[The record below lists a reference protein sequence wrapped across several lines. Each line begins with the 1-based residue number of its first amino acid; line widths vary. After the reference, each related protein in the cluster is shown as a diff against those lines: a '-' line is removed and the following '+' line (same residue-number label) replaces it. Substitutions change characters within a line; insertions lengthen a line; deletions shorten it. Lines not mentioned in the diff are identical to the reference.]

1 MPSPVTAPTP
11 AAPPAGYMKTIKDV
25 IAGTCGEERPRR
37 GLERQCKSKKTPGK
51 PRTKKEKLTPLVSPL
66 TPSRSFRPLFRLQ
79 NSPQA
84 ASPSRSSGTPSTPS
98 KSASR
103 RSPPSTP
110 FTVRSTDSFFLVER
124 SKIGAGRLFSLMKKQ
139 QQEKTHPFF
148 STSLK
153 KKKRTTTQPASSTA
167 CARPWPGRAWGGSTR
182 A

>member
-1 MPSPVTAPTP
+1 
-11 AAPPAGYMKTIKDV
+11 
-25 IAGTCGEERPRR
+25 
-37 GLERQCKSKKTPGK
+37 
-51 PRTKKEKLTPLVSPL
+51 
-66 TPSRSFRPLFRLQ
+66 
-79 NSPQA
+79 
-84 ASPSRSSGTPSTPS
+84 
-98 KSASR
+98 
-103 RSPPSTP
+103 
-110 FTVRSTDSFFLVER
+110 VRSTDSFFLVER